1 MRVHEIELLAFG
13 DFVLLDGE
21 REGVRGRLL
30 EQGILELRD
39 LMERHA
45 LGKAAEAERAGVR
58 DEMNV
63 VAAAR
68 ELETEL
74 GRDGARATV
83 GWIAGDADS
92 HISIRSSVVSHLF
105 PTFDN
110 FTGQCFR

>member
-1 MRVHEIELLAFG
+1 RDDLQVQPFVPQHLFREPCGGRVRNRVMRVHEIELLAFG

-74 GRDGARATV
+74 GRDGARAT
-83 GWIAGDADS
+83 GG
-92 HISIRSSVVSHLF
+92 
-105 PTFDN
+105 
-110 FTGQCFR
+110 